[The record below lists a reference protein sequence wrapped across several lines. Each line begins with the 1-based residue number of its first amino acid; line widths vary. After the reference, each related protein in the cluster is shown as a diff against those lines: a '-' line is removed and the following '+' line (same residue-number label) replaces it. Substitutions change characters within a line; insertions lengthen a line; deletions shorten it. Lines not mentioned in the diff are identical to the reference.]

1 VETEAESVAIRD
13 RLEPRPGVVAS
24 GRRLS
29 DDLRRAVGL
38 AVVGADEALRFVTLA
53 LLADGHVL
61 VEDVPGTGKTLLA
74 RAVARSLD
82 LRTGRIQ
89 GTPDLLPTDVTGSS
103 IFEGG
108 GLRFVAGP
116 VFTNILLVDEINRAT
131 PRTQSALLEAMQER
145 QVSIEGT
152 THPLPDPFVVL
163 ATQNPIEFE
172 GTFAL
177 PQAQLDRFLVRIRI
191 GYPDEAGE
199 RRIAARHQ
207 ADAEPLERIE
217 PIADA
222 GQLLALRD
230 EVRRVHVGD
239 EVEAYVVALVR
250 ATRAHED
257 IQLGASPRATVA
269 LYRVAQAA
277 AVLAG
282 RSFVLPDD
290 VKLVAP
296 AVLAH
301 RLVVDLDRSLRGA
314 TADSALASL
323 LEAVPVPPVVEARQ
337 APG

>member
-1 VETEAESVAIRD
+1 MDAEAETLPIGIGD
-13 RLEPRPGVVAS
+13 PGEPDPGAVAS
-24 GRRLS
+24 GRRLW
-29 DDLRRAVGL
+29 DDLREAVGL
-38 AVVGADEALRFVTLA
+38 AVVGADEALRFVAIA

-74 RAVARSLD
+74 RAIARALD
-82 LRTGRIQ
+82 LQTGRIQ

-108 GLRFVAGP
+108 GLRFVPGP

-152 THPLPDPFVVL
+152 THQLPDPFVVL
-163 ATQNPIEFE
+163 ATQNPVEFE

-177 PQAQLDRFLVRIRI
+177 PQAQLDRFLVRVQV

-199 RRIAARHQ
+199 RRIARRHQ
-207 ADAEPLERIE
+207 ADSEPLERIA

-222 GQLLALRD
+222 GRLLALRD
-230 EVRRVHVGD
+230 EVRRVHVSN
-239 EVEAYVVALVR
+239 EVEAYIVALIR
-250 ATRAHED
+250 ATREHDD
-257 IQLGASPRATVA
+257 IQLGASPRATVG

-282 RSFVLPDD
+282 RAFVLPDD
-290 VKLVAP
+290 VKTVAA
-296 AVLAH
+296 AVLPH

-314 TADSALASL
+314 TPGSALASI
-323 LEAVPVPPVVEARQ
+323 LEAVAVPPLPER
-337 APG
+337 